1 MTEDNA
7 YEDTTRVD
15 GVERTD
21 GGDRNNAEATQEL
34 PAKFKSVS
42 ALARAYEA
50 LQAEFTRR
58 SQKLKELERKTEN
71 FELERQKE
79 AKKAEKLA
87 KNVSKIASDE
97 ASKDG
102 NIKADGLKNLEPVTE
117 EKLPLTDPSIGE
129 NLENGHTMDEMNS
142 HLTDTD
148 LDGEAEKE
156 SCEKELSQT
165 QLSIF
170 EDEENGDL
178 GEARKGENSSPS
190 AAKGGDAA
198 AASLSLYEQV
208 QNDESVRLKII
219 GEYLSSLGKTSVP
232 LMTSGAGTLATPPKK
247 AKSISQ
253 AGDMALL
260 YFKHG
265 HNA

>member
-21 GGDRNNAEATQEL
+21 DGDRNNAETAQEL

-58 SQKLKELERKTEN
+58 SQRLKELERKTEN
-71 FELERQKE
+71 FELEKKNEGQ
-79 AKKAEKLA
+79 KAEKLV
-87 KNVSKIASDE
+87 KNASKVPFDKT
-97 ASKDG
+97 SKDG
-102 NIKADGLKNLEPVTE
+102 NIKVDGLESLEPVAE
-117 EKLPLTDPSIGE
+117 KKLPLTDSSIGE
-129 NLENGHTMDEMNS
+129 NLKNGHTMYEMNS
-142 HLTDTD
+142 DLTGAD
-148 LDGEAEKE
+148 LEGEAEKE
-156 SCEKELSQT
+156 RCEKELSQT
-165 QLSIF
+165 QLPIF
-170 EDEENGDL
+170 EDEENESL
-178 GEARKGENSSPS
+178 GVARKGENSSPS

-198 AASLSLYEQV
+198 ASSLSLYEQV
-208 QNDESVRLKII
+208 RNDENVRLKII
-219 GEYLSSLGKTSVP
+219 GEYLSSLGKTSAP

-247 AKSISQ
+247 AKSIFQ

-265 HNA
+265 HNV

>member
-7 YEDTTRVD
+7 YEDTTRVS
-15 GVERTD
+15 GAVRTD
-21 GGDRNNAEATQEL
+21 GGDRNNAENAQEL

-58 SQKLKELERKTEN
+58 SQKLKALERKAEN
-71 FELERQKE
+71 FELEKQKE
-79 AKKAEKLA
+79 AEKLL
-87 KNVSKIASDE
+87 KISFDE
-97 ASKDG
+97 TSKDG
-102 NIKADGLKNLEPVTE
+102 SIEGDGLETKEPVANEQMPLKNPFIE
-117 EKLPLTDPSIGE
+117 EISK
-129 NLENGHTMDEMNS
+129 NGDTMYEMNS
-142 HLTDTD
+142 DLTDES
-148 LDGEAEKE
+148 LDEEAEE
-156 SCEKELSQT
+156 EYCEEELSQT

-170 EDEENGDL
+170 EEENEEL
-178 GEARKGENSSPS
+178 GEAQKGGNSSPS

-198 AASLSLYEQV
+198 VSSLSLYEQV
-208 QNDESVRLKII
+208 KNDENVRLKII
-219 GEYLSSLGKTSVP
+219 GEYLSSLGKTSAP
-232 LMTSGAGTLATPPKK
+232 LMASGAGTLATPPQK

-265 HNA
+265 RNA